1 MPVFEKL
8 VELFDR
14 EKAKYRVVE
23 HEPEGRSDL
32 VAALRKMTVSQ
43 GAKAI
48 VCKIKTDTGECL
60 VLAVL
65 AGDKRLD
72 IKAVARCVGGK
83 KGSFAPPE
91 LTTEITGCQ
100 IGAIP
105 PLSFDGR
112 LRLVVDKDFLDNEAE
127 IAFNAGRL
135 DRSIIMDSKDYIRI
149 ASPRIEKIAA
159 LDMPSM
165 Y

>member
-1 MPVFEKL
+1 MEVFEKL

-14 EKAKYRVVE
+14 ENAKYRVVE

-32 VAALRKMTVSQ
+32 VAAVRKTTVSQ

-48 VCKIKTDTGECL
+48 VCKIKSDTGERI

-72 IKAVARCVGGK
+72 IKAVARHVGGK
-83 KGSFAPPE
+83 KGSFAPSELAEE
-91 LTTEITGCQ
+91 LTGCK

-105 PLSFDGR
+105 PICFDGR
-112 LRLVVDKDFLDNEAE
+112 LKLLVDKDFLDKEVE

-135 DRSIIMDSKDYIRI
+135 DRSIIMDTKDYIRV
-149 ASPRIEKIAA
+149 ASPSVEKIA
-159 LDMPSM
+159 LMEPLP